1 MPGAACR
8 FRMGS
13 PSQIDSEIESFVL
26 SLLLERGLS
35 ENTCA
40 AYGDDLGRF
49 AAFLRPRGVLSAA
62 GIGRDDIVDFLSA
75 QREEGRKGSTRARRT
90 AAIRMFLRHLKE
102 RHAIKSDP
110 SSLLSSPK
118 SALVLPRVLSEQE
131 VAAMLDAVDGDDPR
145 SLRDRALMETM
156 YGSGLRVSEACSL
169 SFDDIVADGEL
180 LRILGKG
187 GKERLVPIGG
197 ASGAALRRYV
207 DSGRGAFARSAGE
220 THVFLTRLGRPFT
233 RQGVF
238 KVIRERAAAV
248 GIAADRISPHVLRHS
263 FASHLLARGAD
274 IRAIQELL
282 GHADIGT
289 TQIYTHVDSARF
301 GEIHRRYHPR
311 A

>member
-1 MPGAACR
+1 MDGQ
-8 FRMGS
+8 
-13 PSQIDSEIESFVL
+13 SQLDSDIESFVL

-35 ENTCA
+35 QNTCA
-40 AYGDDLGRF
+40 AYGDDLRRF
-49 AAFLRPRGVLSAA
+49 AAFLRPRNITSAA
-62 GIGRDDIVDFLSA
+62 DIGRDDIVAFLSA

-118 SALVLPRVLSEQE
+118 NALVLPRVLSEQE
-131 VAAMLDAVDGDDPR
+131 VASMLDAVDGDDPR

-156 YGSGLRVSEACSL
+156 YGSGLRVSEACAL
-169 SFDDIVADGEL
+169 AFDDIVADGEL

-207 DSGRGAFARSAGE
+207 DSGRGAFARSADE

-248 GIAADRISPHVLRHS
+248 GIAAERISPHVLRHS

>member
-1 MPGAACR
+1 MEGASR
-8 FRMGS
+8 LE
-13 PSQIDSEIESFVL
+13 SEIEDFTL
-26 SLLLERGLS
+26 ALMMERGLS
-35 ENTCA
+35 ENTRIG
-40 AYGDDLGRF
+40 YGTDLRFF
-49 AAFLRPRGVLSAA
+49 AAFLSKRGIDEAA
-62 GIGRDDIVDFLSA
+62 RISRSDIVDFLA
-75 QREEGRKGSTRARRT
+75 VQRESGMRGSTRARRT

-110 SSLLSSPK
+110 SELLDAPK
-118 SALVLPRVLSEQE
+118 AELVLPRVLSEE
-131 VAAMLDAVDGDDPR
+131 EAVAMLEAVDGDDPR
-145 SLRDRALMETM
+145 SLRDRALLETM
-156 YGSGLRVSEACSL
+156 YGSGLRVSEACAL

-197 ASGAALRRYV
+197 AAGAALRRYA
-207 DSGRGAFARSAGE
+207 DSGRGAFARSPSE

-248 GIAADRISPHVLRHS
+248 GIAPERISPHVLRHS
-263 FASHLLARGAD
+263 FASHMLAHGAD

-289 TQIYTHVDSARF
+289 TQIYTHVDMARF
-301 GEIHRRYHPR
+301 GEIHRRFHPR